1 MFFLLV
7 SSFLKGFTILFYIT
21 HVHKRKFSDNPGF
34 ICTQKDDVSSSSAN
48 EEEQGQNI
56 QVHIKKNPHQGKKL
70 KERSSPPT
78 SENEDKMAVDGNSDP
93 EDMSKKEEAAST
105 GNDNPKVICRT
116 CTTCSIMC
124 LLVKLSD
131 CCMFMYILHVI
142 VYSDPDGF
150 SLNIQVLV

>member
-1 MFFLLV
+1 MSTKEV
-7 SSFLKGFTILFYIT
+7 PNS
-21 HVHKRKFSDNPGF
+21 KFSDNPGF

-48 EEEQGQNI
+48 EEEQGQSI

-116 CTTCSIMC
+116 CT
-124 LLVKLSD
+124 
-131 CCMFMYILHVI
+131 HVVLC
-142 VYSDPDGF
+142 VY
-150 SLNIQVLV
+150 L